1 MMNANEVIDFYQ
13 NLPQLEMKQFL
24 LRKVTKDDVLDIFS
38 YASDEKITR
47 YLRWGPHLIVEDTR
61 DYVNEVL
68 TQYEIG
74 QDGPWGIEYKPKN
87 AVIGHIHLMEI
98 DTQHNKAQVGFVLAR
113 AYWNQGIM
121 TEVLRKILS
130 LSLTELG
137 LNRVEGICIEE
148 NRAAKQVLEKAG
160 MKREGKLREYLF
172 QKGQYWG
179 FSVYAILQ
187 KEYQKISRGR

>member
-1 MMNANEVIDFYQ
+1 
-13 NLPQLEMKQFL
+13 
-24 LRKVTKDDVLDIFS
+24 
-38 YASDEKITR
+38 
-47 YLRWGPHLIVEDTR
+47 
-61 DYVNEVL
+61 
-68 TQYEIG
+68 
-74 QDGPWGIEYKPKN
+74 
-87 AVIGHIHLMEI
+87 MEI

-121 TEVLRKILS
+121 TEVLRKILD
-130 LSLTELG
+130 LSLTKLG

-172 QKGQYWG
+172 QKGQYWN

-187 KEYQKISRGR
+187 KEYQKISGGR